1 MMRWRILVCLI
12 HLGVGS
18 FSYAEETAV
27 FPLPR
32 EQESISKWELPNNIL
47 FDDLVTRNPFALQSR
62 FQTPSRNALNPT
74 DESLHDHEVG
84 VTLVGVIMTSQLPL
98 AIVSIENHQL
108 LMVKE
113 GDTLPMSSLQVI
125 RIDRD
130 GVDLSSEADLATS
143 IHLTFKEAD

>member
-1 MMRWRILVCLI
+1 MMRWRVLVCLI

-18 FSYAEETAV
+18 LSYVKETAAV
-27 FPLPR
+27 SLPG
-32 EQESISKWELPNNIL
+32 EQESILKWELPNNML
-47 FDDLVTRNPFALQSR
+47 FDDLVTRNPFAPQSR
-62 FQTPSRNALNPT
+62 LQTPSRNALNPT

-84 VTLVGVIMTSQLPL
+84 VTLVGVIMTSQHPL

-113 GDTLPMSSLQVI
+113 GDTLPMSSHQVI
-125 RIDRD
+125 RIARD
-130 GVDLSSEADLATS
+130 GVDLTSQADLATS